1 MPYLVCGLTV
11 ASEIPIPELPKAG
24 GAAHAGVADVRV
36 RMGEPG
42 ASHDQ
47 IPRWFMSLTRPTGEQ
62 WLACAKEPGGYRLRF
77 PQLADFL
84 VSADGREIVCEAMP
98 GIPLVTTR
106 HLLLDQVIPLVLNL
120 RGHEALHATAVL
132 TPDGMCAFIGPTGAG
147 KSTLAAS
154 FLFSGCPVLSDDC
167 LVLEDSHGA
176 ILATPAYPGI
186 RLWDDALVALGDDAP
201 PLQPVAHYSL
211 KRRVGTGG
219 KGTFPLTRE
228 PLARIYDLGQPYE
241 SIDRRRN
248 GQAPIE
254 GMTLRDQFMTLVA
267 SLFRLD
273 ISDRSMLARQ
283 FDFAEKVVSRVPIRR
298 LHLPLGFS
306 SLPAVR
312 EAILADLRQP
322 LPEMA

>member
-120 RGHEALHATAVL
+120 RGHEALHA
-132 TPDGMCAFIGPTGAG
+132 
-147 KSTLAAS
+147 AAS